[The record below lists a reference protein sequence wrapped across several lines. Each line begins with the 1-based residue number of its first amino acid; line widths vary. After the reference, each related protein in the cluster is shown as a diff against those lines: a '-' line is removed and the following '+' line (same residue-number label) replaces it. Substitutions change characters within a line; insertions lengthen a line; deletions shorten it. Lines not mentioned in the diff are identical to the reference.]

1 MRLSFRQNSAFLAA
15 ALMWAAPAVALDPP
29 GLPSPQLATAVS
41 IEAKEVA
48 TGQKTIQ
55 RWANGYGQYDKD
67 FYRTKQVSVSVNNV
81 SRIGAGDC
89 ELQIF
94 FLAKKVSDGTVHV
107 HHSSK
112 ERFALGAMASTT
124 KLFTCP
130 GIAASVQNYGYG
142 ERWLSGAKFY
152 GWLVIL
158 SRDGT
163 ILGSKGSSSEQQA
176 LARDRKII
184 DTFLEE
190 GQKSIS
196 SGTRN

>member
-1 MRLSFRQNSAFLAA
+1 MKLPLILPATCLAA
-15 ALMWAAPAVALDPP
+15 LLASPALALDPP
-29 GLPSPQLATAVS
+29 GAPTPQLATAVS
-41 IEAKEVA
+41 IDAKEVA

-94 FLAKKVSDGTVHV
+94 FLSKKLSDGSVHV

-112 ERFALGAMASTT
+112 ERFALGAMTNTT
-124 KLFTCP
+124 KQFTCP
-130 GIAASVQNYGYG
+130 GITASVQNYGYG
-142 ERWLSGAKFY
+142 DRYVSGSKFY

-176 LARDRKII
+176 LVRDRKI
-184 DTFLEE
+184 
-190 GQKSIS
+190 
-196 SGTRN
+196 